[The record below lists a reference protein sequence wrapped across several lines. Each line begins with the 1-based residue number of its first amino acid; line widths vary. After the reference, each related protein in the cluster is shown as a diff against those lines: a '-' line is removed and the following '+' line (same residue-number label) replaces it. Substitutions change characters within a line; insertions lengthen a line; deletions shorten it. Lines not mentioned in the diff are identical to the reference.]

1 MMKSPELEEKHLR
14 WIEACTSKRDMERVM
29 YDISNDP
36 ETPLSDNRRKLSRR
50 DCTMLVNKLWQ
61 IVDAEAKREQA
72 EQVGVWKA
80 AAGWLKTLAGC
91 RA

>member
-1 MMKSPELEEKHLR
+1 MMKSPELEAKHLR

-29 YDISNDP
+29 YDISNDQ
-36 ETPLSDNRRKLSRR
+36 EDTSVRRKLSRR

-61 IVDAEAKREQA
+61 IADAEAQREQA